1 MFASCL
7 PSILALITLAVAAS
21 SRRTHHVLHEK
32 RAAEPVDWVNVGR
45 LQPGHVLPMRFGL
58 SQQNLHMVEEML
70 TAISHPD
77 SPNFGS
83 HMSAAEVNDAFAPS
97 TATLHSVVDW
107 LGSAGIAK
115 ERLRLTHNSAW
126 VELNA
131 TTAEMEN
138 LLDTEYHLYVHEET
152 GAEQIGCHSYS
163 VPAHISEHIDLIRPT
178 VHFKH
183 KPPASASKNDLRKR
197 MSMHLGN
204 QHSSPQS
211 SNLASA
217 SNANGS
223 DLSNCNQ
230 LITLDCLRAL
240 YKINY
245 TPTQSSINSFGIVE
259 FSDNS
264 YEPTDLDIFYK
275 KYAPSLVGSR
285 PKSVFIDGGKLIAEP
300 SSNNNLESD
309 LDIQYAS
316 GLVAPLTLTLL
327 EVGNGAGAYDDWLDA
342 VDGSFCT
349 ADGDDPIDPTP
360 INQLNCGVVSP
371 PYVVSVSYGG
381 SERAFPLKY
390 LARQCTE
397 YAKLGLM
404 GTSILYA
411 SQDEGV
417 AQGGAH
423 GEVCLTPDG
432 QQSINGTRFNPTFP
446 ATCPYVTAVGATQM
460 VNGSSIND
468 PEVACET
475 VIRSGG
481 GFSDIFEMPD
491 YQASAV
497 TNYLTSTPPPYP
509 ASVFNNS
516 GAARAFP
523 DLSANGA
530 FYDTALDGIL
540 QPLFGTSAATP
551 VVASM
556 IVLVNDARLAAGKK
570 PIGFL
575 NPIIYSESFQAG
587 FNDIVKGNNHGCGTL
602 GFSAVEGWDPVTGL
616 GTPNMEVLM
625 PLFLALP

>member
-1 MFASCL
+1 MFTSSL
-7 PSILALITLAVAAS
+7 PSILALITLAVAAP

-45 LQPGHVLPMRFGL
+45 LQPSHVLPMRFGL

-77 SPNFGS
+77 SPNFGN

-97 TATLHSVVDW
+97 IATLHSVVDW

-178 VHFKH
+178 IHFKH
-183 KPPASASKNDLRKR
+183 QPPASASKNDLKKR
-197 MSMHLGN
+197 MSMHLGTH
-204 QHSSPQS
+204 HSSPQS
-211 SNLASA
+211 SNLAST
-217 SNANGS
+217 SNSNS
-223 DLSNCNQ
+223 NDLADCSQ

-245 TPTQSSINSFGIVE
+245 TPTQSNLNSFGIVE
-259 FSDNS
+259 LQDNS
-264 YEPTDLDIFYK
+264 YEPTDLDIFYQ
-275 KYAPSLVGSR
+275 KYAPSLIGSR
-285 PKSVFIDGGKLIAEP
+285 PKSIFIDGGKLIAEP
-300 SSNNNLESD
+300 SSDNNLESD

-316 GLVAPLTLTLL
+316 GLVAPLNLTLL
-327 EVGNGAGAYDDWLDA
+327 QVGNGAGAYDDWLDA

-349 ADGDDPIDPTP
+349 ADGGDPIDPTP
-360 INQLNCGVVSP
+360 VTKLTCGVVSS

-381 SERAFPLKY
+381 PEFGLSKKY
-390 LARQCTE
+390 MTRQCTE

-411 SQDEGV
+411 SGDSGV
-417 AQGGAH
+417 ANRNDNCIDA
-423 GEVCLTPDG
+423 DG
-432 QQSINGTRFNPTFP
+432 KQTRKGTRFNPSFP

-460 VNGSSIND
+460 VNGSSVND
-468 PEVACET
+468 PEVVCET

-481 GFSDIFEMPD
+481 GFSNVFAMPD
-491 YQASAV
+491 YQVSAV
-497 TNYLTSTPPPYP
+497 TNYIKYTPPPYS
-509 ASVFNNS
+509 ASVYNNS
-516 GAARAFP
+516 ENARAFP
-523 DLSANGA
+523 DISANGA
-530 FYDTALDGIL
+530 FYDTALDGAL
-540 QPLFGTSAATP
+540 TPLFGTSAAAP
-551 VVASM
+551 VAASI

-587 FNDIVKGNNHGCGTL
+587 FNDIVKGSNPGCGTP
-602 GFSAVEGWDPVTGL
+602 GFSAEKGWDPATGL

>member
-1 MFASCL
+1 M
-7 PSILALITLAVAAS
+7 T
-21 SRRTHHVLHEK
+21 RRANHVLHEK
-32 RAAEPVDWVNVGR
+32 RAVEPVDWVNVGR
-45 LQPGHVLPMRFGL
+45 LQPSHVLPMRFGL
-58 SQQNLHMVEEML
+58 SQQNLHMIEEML

-77 SPNFGS
+77 SPTFGR
-83 HMSAAEVNDAFAPS
+83 HMSTAEVNDAFAPS
-97 TATLHSVVDW
+97 KATLHSIVDW
-107 LGSAGIAK
+107 LGSAGIVK
-115 ERLRLTHNSAW
+115 ERLRLTHNGAW

-131 TTAEMEN
+131 TTAEMED
-138 LLDTEYHLYVHEET
+138 LLDTEYHLYVHAET

-163 VPAHISEHIDLIRPT
+163 VPAHVSKHIDLIRPT

-183 KPPASASKNDLRKR
+183 KPPKTTSKNHLKKR
-197 MSMHLGN
+197 MSMHLGT

-211 SNLASA
+211 GDLASA
-217 SNANGS
+217 PNANGS
-223 DLSNCNQ
+223 DLAHCSQ
-230 LITLDCLRAL
+230 IITLDCLRAL

-259 FSDNS
+259 IGDDS
-264 YEPTDLDIFYK
+264 YEPADLDMFYK

-285 PKSVFIDGGKLIAEP
+285 PTSVFIDGGKLVANETAVDHD
-300 SSNNNLESD
+300 ESD

-327 EVGNGAGAYDDWLDA
+327 QLYSQHMIWYALDTVRLTSSFGEGDDWLDA

-349 ADGDDPIDPTP
+349 FDGGDPIDPTP
-360 INQLNCGVVSP
+360 IKQLTCGVVDP
-371 PYVVSVSYGG
+371 PYVVSVSYGE
-381 SERAFPLKY
+381 SERDFPPKY
-390 LARQCTE
+390 LTRQCTE

-417 AQGGAH
+417 AQGGAD
-423 GEVCLTPDG
+423 GDVCLTPDG
-432 QQSINGTRFNPTFP
+432 QQSTKGKRFKY
-446 ATCPYVTAVGATQM
+446 CPYVTAVGATQM
-460 VNGSSIND
+460 VNGSSTDD
-468 PEVACET
+468 PEVACEST
-475 VIRSGG
+475 IRSGG

-491 YQASAV
+491 YQAAAV
-497 TNYLTSTPPPYP
+497 TNYLQSTPPPYP

-516 GAARAFP
+516 GVARGFP

-530 FYDTALDGIL
+530 FFVTAVNGTF
-540 QPLFGTSAATP
+540 QSSFGTSASAP
-551 VVASM
+551 VVASI
-556 IVLVNDARLAAGKK
+556 IVLINDARLAAGKK

-602 GFSAVEGWDPVTGL
+602 GFSAVKGWDPVTGL